1 MPGPS
6 HDAPTGP
13 AEEQVAL
20 YGADGRPTGESVPRS
35 QMRARNLR
43 HAATLVV
50 VRNSAG
56 EVYVHRRTDTKDVFP
71 GCYDFAAGG
80 VLQAGE
86 DPYDAAVREAAEEL
100 GVTGVD
106 LQPLGEDDYTD
117 AHTSYH
123 AFAYTC
129 VYDGPIT
136 WQPEEVAWGEWVSV
150 ERLREMLA
158 TRDFVPDTLAVLG
171 AWLHGVEP
179 LWESR
184 EVTTVTSLATAMF
197 TVADQ
202 DAAVAFY
209 TGPLGWELRSD
220 LAFGEGEAA
229 GRWVEVAPPGS
240 VAVLALNVAWDGS
253 APGGG
258 AVGVEATDVRG
269 ERSRLSHEG
278 VAVGELM
285 GGEGPVPL
293 MFSVAD
299 ADGNTIWVVEAQP
312 LTPGA

>member
-1 MPGPS
+1 MAGPS
-6 HDAPTGP
+6 HRSSTPP

-20 YGADGRPTGESVPRS
+20 YGADGRPTGEAVPRS
-35 QMRARNLR
+35 EMRARNLR

-56 EVYVHRRTDTKDVFP
+56 DVYVHRRTDTKDVFP
-71 GCYDFAAGG
+71 GRYDFAAGG

-100 GVTGVD
+100 GVTGVE
-106 LQPLGEDDYTD
+106 LHPLGEADYAD
-117 AHTSYH
+117 AHTTYH

-136 WQPEEVAWGEWVSV
+136 WQPEEVAWGAWVGID
-150 ERLREMLA
+150 RLREMVA
-158 TRDFVPDTLAVLG
+158 TEVFVPDSLAVLG
-171 AWLHGVEP
+171 ERLLDEP
-179 LWESR
+179 PAWESR
-184 EVTTVTSLATAMF
+184 DVTSVTSLATAMF

-209 TGPLGWELRSD
+209 TGPLGWDLRSD
-220 LAFGEGEAA
+220 VAFGEGDMA

-240 VAVLALNVAWDGS
+240 VAVLSLNIAWDGS

-258 AVGVEATDVRG
+258 AVGVEATDVLG
-269 ERSRLSHEG
+269 ERARLEQAG
-278 VAVGELM
+278 VPVGDLM
-285 GGEGPVPL
+285 GGEGAVPL

-299 ADGNTIWVVEAQP
+299 ADGNTIWVVAAQP
-312 LTPGA
+312 VTPEA

>member
-1 MPGPS
+1 M
-6 HDAPTGP
+6 TGS

-20 YGADGRPTGESVPRS
+20 YGDDGRPTGESVPRS

-71 GCYDFAAGG
+71 GRYDFAAGG

-86 DPYDAAVREAAEEL
+86 DPYEAAVREAAEEL
-100 GVTGVD
+100 GVTGVE
-106 LQPLGEDDYTD
+106 LEVIGEDDYAD

-129 VYDGPIT
+129 VHDGPIT

-158 TRDFVPDTLAVLG
+158 TLEFVPDTVAVLG
-171 AWLHGVEP
+171 ERLLGEP
-179 LWESR
+179 ALWHARS
-184 EVTTVTSLATAMF
+184 VTSVTSLATAMF

-202 DAAVAFY
+202 DASVAFY
-209 TGPLGWELRSD
+209 TGTLGWDLRSD
-220 LAFGEGEAA
+220 VAFGEGDTA

-240 VAVLALNVAWDGS
+240 IAVLALNVAWDGS

-269 ERSRLSHEG
+269 ERARLEQAG

-293 MFSVAD
+293 MFSVSD
-299 ADGNTIWVVEAQP
+299 ADGNTVWVVEAQP
-312 LTPGA
+312 VTPEG